1 VSDAAGPRKLWD
13 RLVGL
18 AFGLFVI
25 SVAITL
31 AVHLLESV
39 WIEIVIG
46 AVIAF
51 ALVLVYQIHQFRQ
64 SRW

>member
-1 VSDAAGPRKLWD
+1 VSDSAGPRKLWD

-18 AFGLFVI
+18 AFGLFVM
-25 SVAITL
+25 SVALTL

-39 WIEIVIG
+39 WIEMVVG

-51 ALVLVYQIHQFRQ
+51 VLVLVYQIRRIRQ